1 MVANTS
7 SNSTTRGLDGMAE
20 APTGRQAE
28 ILAFIED
35 HVARHGYPPTVREIG
50 TGVGLASPSTVHR
63 HLEKLEE
70 GGHLTR
76 DPSKPRAMLVGIKGG
91 KTPAATVTPDFML
104 PLVGA
109 VAAGAP
115 ILADEHVEDHVAAPF
130 AADYLLRVKGDSMI
144 NAGILDGDLVAVKQ
158 QDTARDGQ
166 IVVALLEDEATVKRV
181 YREPGGVRL
190 EAENEAY
197 EPIRGTDIK
206 VIGRVVGVMRDL

>member
-1 MVANTS
+1 
-7 SNSTTRGLDGMAE
+7 MAS

-35 HVARHGYPPTVREIG
+35 HVDRHGYPPTVREIG
-50 TGVGLASPSTVHR
+50 QGVGLASPSTVHR

-70 GGHLTR
+70 GGHLRR
-76 DPSKPRAMLVGIKGG
+76 DPSKPRAMLVGVQGG
-91 KTPAATVTPDFML
+91 RAPARPGPPPMTL

-115 ILADEHVEDHVAAPF
+115 ILAEEHVEDHVAAPF

-158 QDTARDGQ
+158 QDTARDGE
-166 IVVALLEDEATVKRV
+166 IVVALMGEEATVKRV

-190 EAENEAY
+190 EAENDAY
-197 EPIRGTDIK
+197 DPIRGTDIS

>member
-1 MVANTS
+1 
-7 SNSTTRGLDGMAE
+7 MAT

-35 HVARHGYPPTVREIG
+35 HVERHGYPPTVREIG
-50 TGVGLASPSTVHR
+50 QGVGLASPSTVHR

-70 GGHLTR
+70 GGHLRR
-76 DPSKPRAMLVGIKGG
+76 DPSKPRAMLVGLQGG
-91 KTPAATVTPDFML
+91 KQAASAKQAGSAAPAPMTL

-115 ILADEHVEDHVAAPF
+115 ILADEHVEDHVVAPF

-158 QDTARDGQ
+158 QDDARDGQ

-197 EPIRGTDIK
+197 DPIRSPDIK
-206 VIGRVVGVMRDL
+206 VIGRVVGVMRDI

>member
-1 MVANTS
+1 
-7 SNSTTRGLDGMAE
+7 MAT
-20 APTGRQAE
+20 APSGRQAE

-35 HVARHGYPPTVREIG
+35 HVQRHGYPPTVREIG
-50 TGVGLASPSTVHR
+50 QGVGLASPSTVHR

-70 GGHLTR
+70 AGHLRR
-76 DPSKPRAMLVGIKGG
+76 DPSKPRAMLVGMQGG
-91 KTPAATVTPDFML
+91 KQAAAPAPMTL

-115 ILADEHVEDHVAAPF
+115 ILAEEHVEDHVAAPF

-158 QDTARDGQ
+158 QDDARDGQ

-181 YREPGGVRL
+181 FREPGGVRL

-197 EPIRGTDIK
+197 DPIRSPDIR

>member
-1 MVANTS
+1 
-7 SNSTTRGLDGMAE
+7 MAS

-35 HVARHGYPPTVREIG
+35 HVDRHGYPPTVREIG
-50 TGVGLASPSTVHR
+50 QGVGLASPSTVHR

-70 GGHLTR
+70 GGHLRR
-76 DPSKPRAMLVGIKGG
+76 DPSKPRAMLVGLQGG
-91 KTPAATVTPDFML
+91 RSAERSGPPPMTL

-115 ILADEHVEDHVAAPF
+115 ILAEEHVQDHVAAPF

-158 QDTARDGQ
+158 QDTARDGE
-166 IVVALLEDEATVKRV
+166 IVVALMGEEATVKRV

-190 EAENEAY
+190 EAENDAY
-197 EPIRGTDIK
+197 DPIRGTDIS

>member
-7 SNSTTRGLDGMAE
+7 STSTTEGFDGMAE

-35 HVARHGYPPTVREIG
+35 HVVRHGYPPTVREIG

-63 HLEKLEE
+63 HLEKLEA

-91 KTPAATVTPDFML
+91 AAQAPPPAPDFML

-130 AADYLLRVKGDSMI
+130 TADYLLRVKGDSMI

-190 EAENEAY
+190 EAENDAY
-197 EPIRGTDIK
+197 EPIRSPDIR

>member
-1 MVANTS
+1 
-7 SNSTTRGLDGMAE
+7 MAT

-35 HVARHGYPPTVREIG
+35 HVERHGYPPTVREIG

-70 GGHLTR
+70 GGHLKR
-76 DPSKPRAMLVGIKGG
+76 DPSKPRAMLVGLQGG
-91 KTPAATVTPDFML
+91 KQAAAAAPAPMTL

-109 VAAGAP
+109 VAAGSP
-115 ILADEHVEDHVAAPF
+115 ILAEEHVEDHVAAPF

-158 QDTARDGQ
+158 QDDARDGQ

-181 YREPGGVRL
+181 FREPGGVRL
-190 EAENEAY
+190 EAENPAY
-197 EPIRGTDIK
+197 DPIRGTDIR

>member
-1 MVANTS
+1 
-7 SNSTTRGLDGMAE
+7 MAT

-28 ILAFIED
+28 ILAFIEE
-35 HVARHGYPPTVREIG
+35 HLEAHGYPPTVREIG
-50 TGVGLASPSTVHR
+50 HGVGLASPSTVHR

-70 GGHLTR
+70 GGHLKR
-76 DPSKPRAMLVGIKGG
+76 DPSKPRAMLVGLRGG
-91 KTPAATVTPDFML
+91 RARSAAGGPSTL
-104 PLVGA
+104 PLVGS

-115 ILADEHVEDHVAAPF
+115 ILAEEHIQDHVAAPF

-197 EPIRGTDIK
+197 EPIRSPDIR
-206 VIGRVVGVMRDL
+206 VIGCVVGVMRDL

>member
-7 SNSTTRGLDGMAE
+7 STSTTEGFDGMAE

-35 HVARHGYPPTVREIG
+35 HVVRHGYPPTVREIG

-63 HLEKLEE
+63 HLEKLEA

-91 KTPAATVTPDFML
+91 AAQAPPPAPDFML

-115 ILADEHVEDHVAAPF
+115 ILADEH
-130 AADYLLRVKGDSMI
+130 
-144 NAGILDGDLVAVKQ
+144 LVAVKQ
-158 QDTARDGQ
+158 PDTARDGQ

-190 EAENEAY
+190 EAENDAY
-197 EPIRGTDIK
+197 EPIRSPDIK

>member
-1 MVANTS
+1 
-7 SNSTTRGLDGMAE
+7 MAS

-35 HVARHGYPPTVREIG
+35 HVDRHGYPPTVREIG
-50 TGVGLASPSTVHR
+50 QGVGLASPSTVHR
-63 HLEKLEE
+63 HLEKLEQ
-70 GGHLTR
+70 GGHLRR
-76 DPSKPRAMLVGIKGG
+76 DPSKPRAMLVGVQGG
-91 KTPAATVTPDFML
+91 RAATPSGPPPMTL

-115 ILADEHVEDHVAAPF
+115 ILAEEHVEDHVAAPF

-158 QDTARDGQ
+158 QDTARDGE
-166 IVVALLEDEATVKRV
+166 IVVALMGEEATVKRV
-181 YREPGGVRL
+181 YRESGGVRL
-190 EAENEAY
+190 EAENDAY
-197 EPIRGTDIK
+197 DPIRGTDIS

>member
-1 MVANTS
+1 
-7 SNSTTRGLDGMAE
+7 MAT
-20 APTGRQAE
+20 APSGRQAE

-35 HVARHGYPPTVREIG
+35 HVQRHGYPPTVREIG
-50 TGVGLASPSTVHR
+50 QGVGLASPSTVHR

-70 GGHLTR
+70 AGHLRR
-76 DPSKPRAMLVGIKGG
+76 DPSKPRAMLVGMQGG
-91 KTPAATVTPDFML
+91 KRAAAAAPMTL

-158 QDTARDGQ
+158 QDDARDGQ

-181 YREPGGVRL
+181 FREPGGVRL

-197 EPIRGTDIK
+197 DPIRSPDIR

>member
-1 MVANTS
+1 
-7 SNSTTRGLDGMAE
+7 MAS

-35 HVARHGYPPTVREIG
+35 HVERHGYPPTVREIG
-50 TGVGLASPSTVHR
+50 QGVGLASPSTVHR

-70 GGHLTR
+70 GGHLRR
-76 DPSKPRAMLVGIKGG
+76 DPSKPGAGG
-91 KTPAATVTPDFML
+91 GGVPGGGGGGGAAPAPMTL

-115 ILADEHVEDHVAAPF
+115 ILAEEHVEDHVAAPF
-130 AADYLLRVKGDSMI
+130 AADYLLRVKGDSMV

-158 QDTARDGQ
+158 QDTARDGE
-166 IVVALLEDEATVKRV
+166 IVVALMGEEATVKRV
-181 YREPGGVRL
+181 FREPGGVRL
-190 EAENEAY
+190 EAENDAY
-197 EPIRGTDIK
+197 DPIRGTDIS

>member
-1 MVANTS
+1 
-7 SNSTTRGLDGMAE
+7 MAS

-35 HVARHGYPPTVREIG
+35 HVDRHGYPPTVREIG
-50 TGVGLASPSTVHR
+50 QGVGLASPSTVHR
-63 HLEKLEE
+63 HLEKLEQ
-70 GGHLTR
+70 GGHLRR
-76 DPSKPRAMLVGIKGG
+76 DASKPRAMLVGLQGG
-91 KTPAATVTPDFML
+91 RSAERSGPPPMTL

-115 ILADEHVEDHVAAPF
+115 ILAEEHVQDHVAAPF

-158 QDTARDGQ
+158 QDTARDGE
-166 IVVALLEDEATVKRV
+166 IVVALMGEEATVKRV

-190 EAENEAY
+190 EAENDAY
-197 EPIRGTDIK
+197 DPIRGTDIS

>member
-1 MVANTS
+1 
-7 SNSTTRGLDGMAE
+7 
-20 APTGRQAE
+20 
-28 ILAFIED
+28 
-35 HVARHGYPPTVREIG
+35 
-50 TGVGLASPSTVHR
+50 
-63 HLEKLEE
+63 
-70 GGHLTR
+70 
-76 DPSKPRAMLVGIKGG
+76 
-91 KTPAATVTPDFML
+91 ML

-130 AADYLLRVKGDSMI
+130 TADYLLRVKGDSMI

-190 EAENEAY
+190 EAENDAY
-197 EPIRGTDIK
+197 EPIRSPDIK

>member
-1 MVANTS
+1 MANTS
-7 SNSTTRGLDGMAE
+7 STSPTPGALRMAT

-35 HVARHGYPPTVREIG
+35 HVERNGYPPTVREIG
-50 TGVGLASPSTVHR
+50 QGVGLASPSTVHR
-63 HLEKLEE
+63 HLEKLEAS
-70 GGHLTR
+70 GHLRR
-76 DPSKPRAMLVGIKGG
+76 DPSKPRAMLVGAQGG
-91 KTPAATVTPDFML
+91 RAASHAPAMTL

-130 AADYLLRVKGDSMI
+130 QADYLLRVKGDSMI
-144 NAGILDGDLVAVKQ
+144 DAGILDGDLVAVKQ
-158 QDTARDGQ
+158 QDTARDGE
-166 IVVALLEDEATVKRV
+166 IVVALLGDEATVKRV

-190 EAENEAY
+190 EAENAAY
-197 EPIRGTDIK
+197 EPIRGTGIS

>member
-7 SNSTTRGLDGMAE
+7 STSTTEGLDGMAE

-63 HLEKLEE
+63 HLEKLEQ

-91 KTPAATVTPDFML
+91 RPAGPAPTADFML

-115 ILADEHVEDHVAAPF
+115 ILAEEHVEDHVAAPF

-166 IVVALLEDEATVKRV
+166 IVVALLEEEATVKRV
-181 YREPGGVRL
+181 YREPDGVRL

-197 EPIRGTDIK
+197 EPIRGTDIR

>member
-1 MVANTS
+1 
-7 SNSTTRGLDGMAE
+7 MAM

-35 HVARHGYPPTVREIG
+35 HLDRHGYPPTVREIG
-50 TGVGLASPSTVHR
+50 RGVGLASPSTVHR
-63 HLEKLEE
+63 HLERLEST
-70 GGHLTR
+70 GHLTR
-76 DPSKPRAMLVGIKGG
+76 DGSKPRAMLVGGPSRRGG
-91 KTPAATVTPDFML
+91 HSGPRAMTL

-115 ILADEHVEDHVAAPF
+115 ILAEEHVEDHVAAPF

-158 QDTARDGQ
+158 QDDAADGQ
-166 IVVALLEDEATVKRV
+166 IVVALLEDEATVKRI

-190 EAENEAY
+190 EAENPAY
-197 EPIRGTDIK
+197 APIRGDGIR
-206 VIGRVVGVMRDL
+206 VIGKVVGVMRDL

>member
-1 MVANTS
+1 
-7 SNSTTRGLDGMAE
+7 MAT
-20 APTGRQAE
+20 APTDRQAA
-28 ILAFIED
+28 ILAFIEG
-35 HVARHGYPPTVREIG
+35 HVESHGYPPTVREIG
-50 TGVGLASPSTVHR
+50 HGVGLASPSTVHR

-70 GGHLTR
+70 GGHLHR
-76 DPSKPRAMLVGIKGG
+76 DPSKPRAMLVGLKGG
-91 KTPAATVTPDFML
+91 KARSTRAPQSTL
-104 PLVGA
+104 PLVGS
-109 VAAGAP
+109 VAAGTP
-115 ILADEHVEDHVAAPF
+115 ILAEEHVQDHIAAPF

-197 EPIRGTDIK
+197 EPIRSPDIQ

>member
-7 SNSTTRGLDGMAE
+7 SNSTTEGLDGMAE

-91 KTPAATVTPDFML
+91 KAPAAPATPDFML

>member
-1 MVANTS
+1 
-7 SNSTTRGLDGMAE
+7 MAT

-35 HVARHGYPPTVREIG
+35 HVERHGYPPTVREIG
-50 TGVGLASPSTVHR
+50 AGVGLASPSTVHR

-70 GGHLTR
+70 GGHLRR
-76 DPSKPRAMLVGIKGG
+76 DPSKPRAMLVGIAGG
-91 KTPAATVTPDFML
+91 RAGDAGPPPMTL

-130 AADYLLRVKGDSMI
+130 SADYLLRVKGDSMI

-158 QDTARDGQ
+158 QDTARDGE
-166 IVVALLEDEATVKRV
+166 IVVALLGDEATVKRV

-197 EPIRGTDIK
+197 DPIRGTDIS

>member
-7 SNSTTRGLDGMAE
+7 STSTIEGFDGMAD

-63 HLEKLEE
+63 HLEKLEA

-91 KTPAATVTPDFML
+91 KAPQPAASAEFML

-144 NAGILDGDLVAVKQ
+144 NAGILDGDLVAVKK

-166 IVVALLEDEATVKRV
+166 IVVALLGDEATVKRV

-197 EPIRGTDIK
+197 EPIVGTDIA

>member
-1 MVANTS
+1 
-7 SNSTTRGLDGMAE
+7 MAS

-35 HVARHGYPPTVREIG
+35 HVDRHGYPPTVREIG
-50 TGVGLASPSTVHR
+50 QGVGLASPSTVHR

-70 GGHLTR
+70 GGHLRR
-76 DPSKPRAMLVGIKGG
+76 DPSKPRAMLVGLQGG
-91 KTPAATVTPDFML
+91 RASARPGPPPMTL

-115 ILADEHVEDHVAAPF
+115 ILAEEHVQDHVAAPF

-158 QDTARDGQ
+158 QDTARDGE
-166 IVVALLEDEATVKRV
+166 IVVALMGEEATVKRV

-190 EAENEAY
+190 EAENDAY
-197 EPIRGTDIK
+197 DPIRGTDIS

>member
-7 SNSTTRGLDGMAE
+7 STSTIEGFDGMAE

-63 HLEKLEE
+63 HLEKLEA

-91 KTPAATVTPDFML
+91 KASQPAASAEFML

-144 NAGILDGDLVAVKQ
+144 NAGILDGDLVAVKK

-166 IVVALLEDEATVKRV
+166 IVVALLGDEATVKRV

-197 EPIRGTDIK
+197 EPIIGTDIA

>member
-1 MVANTS
+1 
-7 SNSTTRGLDGMAE
+7 MAS

-35 HVARHGYPPTVREIG
+35 HLDRHGYPPTVREIG
-50 TGVGLASPSTVHR
+50 QGVGLASPSTVHR

-70 GGHLTR
+70 GGHLRR
-76 DPSKPRAMLVGIKGG
+76 DPSKPRAILVGLQGG
-91 KTPAATVTPDFML
+91 RASARPGPPPMTL

-115 ILADEHVEDHVAAPF
+115 ILAEEHVQDHVAAPF

-158 QDTARDGQ
+158 QDTARDGE
-166 IVVALLEDEATVKRV
+166 IVVALMGEEATVKRV

-190 EAENEAY
+190 EAENDAY
-197 EPIRGTDIK
+197 DPIRGTDIS

>member
-7 SNSTTRGLDGMAE
+7 STSTIEGFDGMAE

-63 HLEKLEE
+63 HLEKLEA

-91 KTPAATVTPDFML
+91 KAPQPAASSEFML

-144 NAGILDGDLVAVKQ
+144 NAGILDGDLVAVKK

-166 IVVALLEDEATVKRV
+166 IVVALLGDEATVKRV

-197 EPIRGTDIK
+197 EPIVGTDIA

>member
-1 MVANTS
+1 
-7 SNSTTRGLDGMAE
+7 MAS

-35 HVARHGYPPTVREIG
+35 HVERHGYPPTVREIG
-50 TGVGLASPSTVHR
+50 QGVGLASPSTVHR

-70 GGHLTR
+70 GGHLRR
-76 DPSKPRAMLVGIKGG
+76 DPSKPRAMLVGVQGG
-91 KTPAATVTPDFML
+91 RAGGRAAPAPMTL

-115 ILADEHVEDHVAAPF
+115 ILAEEHVEDHVAAPF
-130 AADYLLRVKGDSMI
+130 AADYLLRVKGDSMV

-158 QDTARDGQ
+158 QDTARDGE
-166 IVVALLEDEATVKRV
+166 IVVALMGEEATVKRV
-181 YREPGGVRL
+181 FREPGGVRL
-190 EAENEAY
+190 EAENDAY
-197 EPIRGTDIK
+197 DPIRGTDIS

>member
-1 MVANTS
+1 
-7 SNSTTRGLDGMAE
+7 MAS

-35 HVARHGYPPTVREIG
+35 HVDRHGYPPTVREIG
-50 TGVGLASPSTVHR
+50 QGVGLASPSTVHR

-70 GGHLTR
+70 GGHLRR
-76 DPSKPRAMLVGIKGG
+76 DPSKPRAMLVGLQGG
-91 KTPAATVTPDFML
+91 RAPARPGPPPMTL

-115 ILADEHVEDHVAAPF
+115 ILAEEHVEDHVAAPF

-158 QDTARDGQ
+158 QDTARDGE
-166 IVVALLEDEATVKRV
+166 IVVALMGEEATVKRV

-190 EAENEAY
+190 EAENDAY
-197 EPIRGTDIK
+197 DPIRGTDIS